1 MQKKGVDIS
10 EHNGSVDFQALKNAG
25 VQFAILRLGY
35 GSDYV
40 SQDDSRFSEN
50 VRKAETAGMPWGAY
64 LYSYAKT
71 AAMAQS
77 EAQHALRLLNGKK
90 PAYGVWFDVEDSQIA
105 NADLAAT
112 CQTFCGAMEAAGVY
126 AGIYASLSWLNGKLN
141 SPLLDKYDKWV
152 AQWNSICT
160 YKKPYG
166 IWQYTDK
173 LLVSGK
179 NFDGNWAYKDYPS
192 IIKAMSEPEKE
203 EPDLTEAE
211 AKKIAR
217 QEIEAYFAEQAKK
230 PVASWA
236 EAHVKT
242 VQERGIMNGDE
253 EGGFRPY
260 SPVTRQELAATVV
273 NTLGIGKEPSDW
285 AEEAFQA
292 VTQQGLLDGTMP
304 QEMLTR
310 EQFAVVLQKLV
321 PLLLEQLLPLLQEK
335 LKQA

>member
-1 MQKKGVDIS
+1 MDIS

-71 AAMAQS
+71 AAMAKS
-77 EAQHALRLLNGKK
+77 EAQHALRLLAGKK
-90 PAYGVWFDVEDSQIA
+90 PAYGVWFDVEDGQISG
-105 NADLAAT
+105 ADLAAT

-126 AGIYASLSWLNGKLN
+126 AGIYASLSWLNGKLD

-166 IWQYTDK
+166 IWQFTDK
-173 LLVSGK
+173 LAVSGK

-192 IIKAMSEPEKE
+192 IVQAMNEPEKE
-203 EPDLTEAE
+203 EPELTEAE
-211 AKKIAR
+211 VKEIAR
-217 QEIEAYFAEQAKK
+217 REIEAYFAELAKK
-230 PVASWA
+230 PVADWA
-236 EAHVKT
+236 QEAVEF
-242 VQERGIMNGDE
+242 VQAEGLMRGDA
-253 EGGFRPY
+253 EGGFRPQ
-260 SPVTRQELAATVV
+260 SFITRQEVAA
-273 NTLGIGKEPSDW
+273 
-285 AEEAFQA
+285 
-292 VTQQGLLDGTMP
+292 
-304 QEMLTR
+304 
-310 EQFAVVLQKLV
+310 VLKNLS
-321 PLLLEQLLPLLQEK
+321 
-335 LKQA
+335 

>member
-25 VQFAILRLGY
+25 VQFAIIRLGY

-77 EAQHALRLLNGKK
+77 EAQHALRLLAGKK
-90 PAYGVWFDVEDSQIA
+90 SAYGVWFDVEDGQIA
-105 NADLAAT
+105 GADLAAT

-152 AQWNSICT
+152 AQWNSTCT

-211 AKKIAR
+211 VKEIAR
-217 QEIEAYFAEQAKK
+217 REIEAYFAELAKK
-230 PVASWA
+230 PVADWA
-236 EAHVKT
+236 QEAVEF
-242 VQERGIMNGDE
+242 VQQEGLMRGDA
-253 EGGFRPY
+253 EGGFRPQ
-260 SPVTRQELAATVV
+260 SFITRQEAASVLW
-273 NTLGIGKEPSDW
+273 NALR
-285 AEEAFQA
+285 
-292 VTQQGLLDGTMP
+292 
-304 QEMLTR
+304 QER
-310 EQFAVVLQKLV
+310 
-321 PLLLEQLLPLLQEK
+321 QEK
-335 LKQA
+335 KAGHSAQPSGGSSGEAHR

>member
-25 VQFAILRLGY
+25 AQFVIIRLGY

-71 AAMAQS
+71 AAMAKS

-90 PAYGVWFDVEDSQIA
+90 PAYGVWFDVEDGQISS
-105 NADLAAT
+105 ADVVT
-112 CQTFCGAMEAAGVY
+112 TSQTFCDAMEAAGVY

-141 SPLLDKYDKWV
+141 SPRLDKYDKWV
-152 AQWNSICT
+152 AQWNSTCT

-173 LLVSGK
+173 LVVSGK

-203 EPDLTEAE
+203 ELELTEAE
-211 AKKIAR
+211 VKEIAR
-217 QEIEAYFAEQAKK
+217 REIEAYFGELAKK
-230 PVASWA
+230 PAADWA
-236 EAHVKT
+236 QEAVEF
-242 VQERGIMNGDE
+242 VQAEGLMHGDA
-253 EGGFRPY
+253 EGGFRPQ
-260 SPVTRQELAATVV
+260 SFIARQEVAA
-273 NTLGIGKEPSDW
+273 
-285 AEEAFQA
+285 
-292 VTQQGLLDGTMP
+292 
-304 QEMLTR
+304 
-310 EQFAVVLQKLV
+310 VLKNLS
-321 PLLLEQLLPLLQEK
+321 
-335 LKQA
+335 